1 MLGMSAIPLQFCA
14 SLPRVPSSLE
24 EVVDAFLAL
33 YKRETLPQWRELFL
47 PGFVAAAT
55 NPDGTVTTWHLDE
68 FYERQRALFATGKP
82 VSEVMRNTQKQRT
95 GDLAWVRSDYVWTD
109 GEVQRAGRLMMMLI
123 AERGRFRIQSLAFS
137 YLD

>member
-1 MLGMSAIPLQFCA
+1 M
-14 SLPRVPSSLE
+14 PSSLD
-24 EVVDAFLAL
+24 EVVEAFLSL
-33 YKRETLPQWRELFL
+33 YGRDTLPQWRGLFL

-55 NPDGTVTTWHLDE
+55 NPDGTVTTWGLDE

-109 GEVQRAGRLMMMLI
+109 GEVERAGRLMMMLI